1 MPFPDL
7 QPLTDLLAGRTITVL
22 AGAGMSTESGIPD
35 YGGLASRKRRTR
47 IQYGDFVGEAAA
59 RQRYWA
65 RAAIG
70 WRRVHAAG
78 PNDGHRALARLEA
91 AECVMGVITQN
102 VDGLH
107 HQAGSRRV
115 VELHGSLSRVVCL
128 GCGSVAERGEV
139 QQRLERLNPWISAS
153 EAPHEPD
160 GDAKLEDERVA
171 GFIVP
176 QCESCGGILKPD
188 VVFFGERVPKAVT
201 EEAWQLYEEGEVLLV
216 VGSSLAVFSG
226 YRFVLQAS
234 KDDRPVAVLN
244 LGPTR
249 GDDRATVKVE
259 GRAGEVLSAVADAL
273 EGREDN
279 LGATGH
285 RLDA

>member
-1 MPFPDL
+1 MPLPDL
-7 QPLTDLLAGRTITVL
+7 RPLTNLLTGRTITVL

-47 IQYGDFVGEAAA
+47 IQYGDFVGQSAA

-70 WRRVHAAG
+70 WRRVHAAE
-78 PNDGHRALARLEA
+78 PNDGHRAVARLEA
-91 AECVMGVITQN
+91 AECVVGVITQN

-107 HQAGSRRV
+107 HRAGSRRV

-128 GCGSVAERGEV
+128 GCGSVVTRADV
-139 QQRLERLNPWISAS
+139 QQRLERLNPWIAAS

-160 GDAKLEDERVA
+160 GDAELADERVA
-171 GFIVP
+171 RFIVP
-176 QCESCGGILKPD
+176 ECDACGGILKPD
-188 VVFFGERVPKAVT
+188 VVFFGERVPKVVT
-201 EEAWQLYEEGEVLLV
+201 DAAWQLYEEGEVLLV

-259 GRAGEVLSAVADAL
+259 GRAGAVLASIAKQLAEA
-273 EGREDN
+273 G
-279 LGATGH
+279 
-285 RLDA
+285 